1 MFMILRK
8 KTILVVILIAA
19 LCIAGALSAKYSEIE
34 SVSEEVNDL
43 QYEPVGRSEMVSSEA
58 AETDKYILAVEN
70 KRSNRE
76 DAIELLNDIVNNVSA
91 SPDVRQDATEKINSV
106 AESIMKES
114 AIEELLKAK
123 GYEKS
128 VIYINDKEIT
138 ASIFT
143 ENLSETDVAKIRD
156 IILSQTDN
164 NNIKIV
170 AVQ

>member
-70 KRSNRE
+70 KRSNR
-76 DAIELLNDIVNNVSA
+76 
-91 SPDVRQDATEKINSV
+91 
-106 AESIMKES
+106 
-114 AIEELLKAK
+114 
-123 GYEKS
+123 
-128 VIYINDKEIT
+128 
-138 ASIFT
+138 
-143 ENLSETDVAKIRD
+143 AKIDDR
-156 IILSQTDN
+156 
-164 NNIKIV
+164 
-170 AVQ
+170 

>member
-91 SPDVRQDATEKINSV
+91 SPDARQDATEKINSV